1 MIQKTYKNRQEF
13 LHKIS
18 SAITKG
24 VDDEVRPLIYLAYEK
39 GITQTEIA
47 KALGVSES
55 AVSQK
60 YPLLKFK
67 K

>member
-1 MIQKTYKNRQEF
+1 MIKKVYKNRQDF
-13 LHKIS
+13 LHKITA
-18 SAITKG
+18 AITRG
-24 VDDEVRPLIYLAYEK
+24 VDDEVRALISLAYDK

-60 YPLLKFK
+60 YPLKIK